1 MDYLTETMFL
11 SVYRTQFRN
20 NFMKNI
26 IKKST
31 FVSLAI
37 SLVLTGGNALAK
49 VSDEEAQ
56 KLGKELTPMGA
67 KQAANDD
74 GSIPEWT
81 GGITSVPAGYKKG
94 DHHQD
99 PFSSDK
105 ALFTISASNLS
116 EYKNNLSPGQIKLF
130 ETYPDTYKM
139 NVYQTRRSASF
150 PTHVYDAIKAN
161 STRAELVEEGNG
173 ISQASVGIPFPMPKD
188 GLEAIWNHILRYRG
202 EKLER
207 EGGQASPTASGDY
220 TYLGFAEGLI
230 LPYNV
235 EGAKPEDLQE
245 TNILFKFKQKV
256 TEPARLAGTALLVHE
271 TMDQIKTPR
280 QAWTYNTGQRRV
292 RRAPNVAYDT
302 PGTASDGLRTTDD
315 FDMYNGAPN
324 RYSWELKGKQELY
337 IPYNDYRLHSDKL
350 TYDDI
355 LQPGHINPQYVRYEK
370 HRVWVVEAKV
380 KSDTRHTYKK
390 RVFFIDEDSWQVA
403 VTDIYDN
410 RDELYRVGVAHGLNY
425 YEVPTQWSTLEV
437 FHDLQSRRYI
447 AMGLDNE
454 ARMYDFSP
462 ELKASSFTPSALRR
476 EGRR

>member
-1 MDYLTETMFL
+1 KAM
-11 SVYRTQFRN
+11 
-20 NFMKNI
+20 
-26 IKKST
+26 
-31 FVSLAI
+31 
-37 SLVLTGGNALAK
+37 
-49 VSDEEAQ
+49 
-56 KLGKELTPMGA
+56 LTP
-67 KQAANDD
+67 
-74 GSIPEWT
+74 
-81 GGITSVPAGYKKG
+81 
-94 DHHQD
+94 
-99 PFSSDK
+99 
-105 ALFTISASNLS
+105 
-116 EYKNNLSPGQIKLF
+116 GQVKLF

-139 NVYQTRRSASF
+139 NVYQSRRSASY
-150 PTHVYDAIKAN
+150 PEHVYQASIDNAGR
-161 STRAELVEEGNG
+161 TELVEGGNG
-173 ISQASVGIPFPMPKD
+173 IENAAVGIPFPVPKD

-202 EKLER
+202 ESLTR
-207 EGGQASPTASGDY
+207 EGGQAAPTASGDY
-220 TYLGFAEGLI
+220 TYLGFDDQLMIPYGVKGASAEKL
-230 LPYNV
+230 
-235 EGAKPEDLQE
+235 KE

-271 TMDQIKTPR
+271 TMNQIQTPR

-315 FDMYNGAPN
+315 FDMFNGAPN
-324 RYSWELKGKQELY
+324 RYNWTLKGKQELL

-350 TYDDI
+350 KYADI
-355 LQPGHINPQYVRYEK
+355 LQPGHINPEHVRYEK
-370 HRVWVVEAKV
+370 HRVWVVEANL

-390 RVFFIDEDSWQVA
+390 RVFFIDEDSWQIA

-454 ARMYDFSP
+454 AKMYDFSA
-462 ELKASSFTPSALRR
+462 ELEDISFTSSALRR